1 MQRVV
6 LSPWKWDQLQNNINN
21 NNNNKN
27 EAGLGKF

>member
-21 NNNNKN
+21 NNKKN

>member
-21 NNNNKN
+21 NNKKH